1 MPLFT
6 KSFAVAH
13 KSLTIDSLL
22 GSTHEMENKAR

>member
-1 MPLFT
+1 MLLVT

-22 GSTHEMENKAR
+22 CLFLNHGWLES